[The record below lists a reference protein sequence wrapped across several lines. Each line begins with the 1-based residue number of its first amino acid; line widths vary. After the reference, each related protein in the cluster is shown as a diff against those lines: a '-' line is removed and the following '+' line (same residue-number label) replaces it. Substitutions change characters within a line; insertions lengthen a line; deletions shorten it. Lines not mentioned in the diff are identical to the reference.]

1 MPLTSLGTQSV
12 NFGDGW
18 VLYNPI
24 NLNNARVY
32 LVEIDMT
39 TSDES
44 AVLSKFVVRAAFPSQ
59 NTNLVADITQYTF
72 YYESVRQGFD
82 LRISPNLVGSGNL
95 RLAVRR
101 FPFYSR
107 PATLSNVDVTLG
119 IDDSIWYPAQ

>member
-12 NFGDGW
+12 NFGDEW

-44 AVLSKFVVRAAFPSQ
+44 AVLSKFVARVAFPSQ
-59 NTNLVADITQYTF
+59 NTIFVADITQYTF
-72 YYESVRQGFD
+72 YYETVRQGFD
-82 LRISPNLVGSGNL
+82 LRISPNLATNGNL

-107 PATLSNVDVTLG
+107 PGKLSNVDVTLG
-119 IDDSIWYPAQ
+119 IDVDIWYPAA